1 MSLKECAIDI
11 DFRDLVELQ
20 CTRKPHPAVA
30 ACIGYLCV
38 LLGQKPTW
46 ETAKKTLFTGLI
58 PLHKFLFEVNPEAIS
73 VRRLKSAIYHRATAL
88 QGETVHSLA
97 MVSIPAG
104 KLMKWIYAMH
114 FIGLLLVTGYELRGD
129 GEEGRRMSFFSDLDP
144 HLDPFA
150 SSDSEIESKNL
161 LLDPTQRKHQ
171 HQHREVG
178 GSHYQPHRLKRLGT
192 SDSNSSN
199 SGTGSS
205 PKQSQSNRKS
215 NRPLSD
221 DNDESERIQIHEWTI
236 GNDPFPHTQKY
247 LPTTKS
253 SQLNSHTCLQEKKR
267 KVWLVQRGRPK
278 EMEGETLSPW
288 KGVNTVMLS
297 EQEGDNNQVQK
308 QPVVVSKKRRTKRR
322 GNWHHYWGMNLP
334 FLPPTNNNK
343 KKNSVRTRFIENN
356 LNFYISV

>member
-73 VRRLKSAIYHRATAL
+73 VRRLKAAIYHRATAL
-88 QGETVHSLA
+88 QGQTVHSLA

-129 GEEGRRMSFFSDLDP
+129 GEEGRRMSMMSDLDNF
-144 HLDPFA
+144 DPLA
-150 SSDSEIESKNL
+150 SSDSEFEDKKSNL
-161 LLDPTQRKHQ
+161 LLDPAQREHQ

-178 GSHYQPHRLKRLGT
+178 GSHFQPHRSKRLGT
-192 SDSNSSN
+192 GDSN
-199 SGTGSS
+199 
-205 PKQSQSNRKS
+205 R
-215 NRPLSD
+215 
-221 DNDESERIQIHEWTI
+221 
-236 GNDPFPHTQKY
+236 
-247 LPTTKS
+247 
-253 SQLNSHTCLQEKKR
+253 
-267 KVWLVQRGRPK
+267 
-278 EMEGETLSPW
+278 
-288 KGVNTVMLS
+288 
-297 EQEGDNNQVQK
+297 
-308 QPVVVSKKRRTKRR
+308 
-322 GNWHHYWGMNLP
+322 
-334 FLPPTNNNK
+334 
-343 KKNSVRTRFIENN
+343 
-356 LNFYISV
+356 

>member
-20 CTRKPHPAVA
+20 CTRKPHPSVA

-129 GEEGRRMSFFSDLDP
+129 GEEGRRMSFFGDLERD
-144 HLDPFA
+144 LDPFA
-150 SSDSEIESKNL
+150 SSDSEIEDKNL

-178 GSHYQPHRLKRLGT
+178 GSHYQPHRSKR
-192 SDSNSSN
+192 
-199 SGTGSS
+199 SGTTDSSS
-205 PKQSQSNRKS
+205 PKSETPSPTLSKS
-215 NRPLSD
+215 KHTNQPYA
-221 DNDESERIQIHEWTI
+221 DNNEESERIQINEWTI
-236 GNDPFPHTQKY
+236 GND
-247 LPTTKS
+247 S
-253 SQLNSHTCLQEKKR
+253 SSTYPQISTYESYSCL
-267 KVWLVQRGRPK
+267 LDC
-278 EMEGETLSPW
+278 LFA
-288 KGVNTVMLS
+288 N
-297 EQEGDNNQVQK
+297 
-308 QPVVVSKKRRTKRR
+308 
-322 GNWHHYWGMNLP
+322 
-334 FLPPTNNNK
+334 
-343 KKNSVRTRFIENN
+343 
-356 LNFYISV
+356 